1 MSNILNQIFSD
12 KKKEL
17 PGTKSKS
24 PLPEIK
30 QRIKD
35 QQPVLEVYKALEKN
49 KTSNIIAEIK
59 AKPHLKENFVKGLM
73 Q

>member
-1 MSNILNQIFSD
+1 MKHYAGHPIHKMSNILNQIFSD

-35 QQPVLEVYKALEKN
+35 QQPVLEVYKALERL
-49 KTSNIIAEIK
+49 A
-59 AKPHLKENFVKGLM
+59 KGL
-73 Q
+73 